1 MYYCEVYM
9 ESFYPDGVPVQYR
22 CDRIFC
28 CKKSE
33 IILKGGRAAG
43 GRFK

>member
-1 MYYCEVYM
+1 MYHREVYM

-28 CKKSE
+28 CKK
-33 IILKGGRAAG
+33 AG
-43 GRFK
+43 KARRRLLAYRRFA